1 MLGPSVYIFN
11 KCPVRGGEDLDHT
24 TPGLYFQKYCNV
36 VFIVT
41 PINGLLLPS
50 FNKTDQ
56 FINRG
61 TGSVRNGK
69 NQDVCH
75 IAFGSKVLGP
85 PPLSGRRNNMR
96 LSSEVGAS
104 FEQLI

>member
-1 MLGPSVYIFN
+1 M
-11 KCPVRGGEDLDHT
+11 
-24 TPGLYFQKYCNV
+24 TPGLYFQKHCNMAFV
-36 VFIVT
+36 IM

-50 FNKTDQ
+50 LNKTDQ

-61 TGSVRNGK
+61 TGSVRNSK

-75 IAFGSKVLGP
+75 IAFGSRVLGP

-96 LSSEVGAS
+96 ISSEVGARS
-104 FEQLI
+104 EELV

>member
-1 MLGPSVYIFN
+1 M
-11 KCPVRGGEDLDHT
+11 DHIA
-24 TPGLYFQKYCNV
+24 PGLHLQKYCNM
-36 VFIVT
+36 VFVIV
-41 PINGLLLPS
+41 PINELLLPS

-61 TGSVRNGK
+61 TGSVRNSK

-96 LSSEVGAS
+96 ISSEVGTS
-104 FEQLI
+104 FDELI

>member
-1 MLGPSVYIFN
+1 M
-11 KCPVRGGEDLDHT
+11 
-24 TPGLYFQKYCNV
+24 TPRLYFQKYCNMV
-36 VFIVT
+36 CVIT
-41 PINGLLLPS
+41 PINGLLFPS

-61 TGSVRNGK
+61 TGSMRSGK

-96 LSSEVGAS
+96 IFSEVRAG
-104 FEQLI
+104 FEQLM